1 MTKSMLDFLTTLLI
15 NNTDSEGYESCNYFT
30 NCDSE
35 EAKVIFLRGVYA
47 SAYYLPPSA
56 KNCKE
61 YLQGL
66 PSCVSFPFY
75 DGDIIQLL
83 ENNDLVGKNLSDDE
97 YHSFVDLYWDVLGRA
112 FYNLIK

>member
-1 MTKSMLDFLTTLLI
+1 MNKSMLIFLTNLLLK
-15 NNTDSEGYESCNYFT
+15 NTDSEGYESCNYFT

-35 EAKVIFLRGVYA
+35 ESKVIFLRGVYA
-47 SAYYLPPSA
+47 SEHYLPPSA

-75 DGDIIQLL
+75 NSDIINLL
-83 ENNDLVGKNLSDDE
+83 EENNLAPKNLTDDQF
-97 YHSFVDLYWDVLGRA
+97 HNFVDLYWNVLGRA